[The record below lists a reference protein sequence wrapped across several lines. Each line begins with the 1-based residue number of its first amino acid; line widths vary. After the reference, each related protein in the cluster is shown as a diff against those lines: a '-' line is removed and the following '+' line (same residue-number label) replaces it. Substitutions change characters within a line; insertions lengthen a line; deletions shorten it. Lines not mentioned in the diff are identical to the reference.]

1 MTKRLAASEG
11 ILAGGSSGANLFG
24 CMKLAERLE
33 QPANIVTVLPDT
45 GLKYLSKI
53 F

>member
-1 MTKRLAASEG
+1 MTRRLAASEG

-24 CMKLAERLE
+24 CMKLAERLDA
-33 QPANIVTVLPDT
+33 PVNIVTVLPDS